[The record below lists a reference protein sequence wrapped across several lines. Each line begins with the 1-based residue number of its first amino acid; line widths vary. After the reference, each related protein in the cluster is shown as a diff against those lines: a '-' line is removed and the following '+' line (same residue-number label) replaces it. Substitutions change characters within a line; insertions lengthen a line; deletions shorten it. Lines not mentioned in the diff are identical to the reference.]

1 MIKLGSY
8 VDYHVRTSL
17 MIKYQFIVK
26 TTFLLVVM
34 LIINANIENH
44 FIYIVVIEKC
54 SNIQLG

>member
-34 LIINANIENH
+34 LIINANIENNS
-44 FIYIVVIEKC
+44 K
-54 SNIQLG
+54 